1 MRMLPSKMLSL
12 FSVCFKSLMRSRM
25 DGQKRLKKRNVW
37 TQMIDN
43 KGKNLRLLTKHIRLD
58 GALSPLQK
66 LSLCIPVKTAIT
78 ETQLARAFFS
88 LLPSLPTIQKVLF
101 GGERTGPEAEEKS
114 PFSKVPGYAWTGPY
128 TFEKVLRPIQYGARR
143 RRPEKLDLRQV
154 HQSWAEFSEFV
165 PYHSLYSVS

>member
-25 DGQKRLKKRNVW
+25 DGQKRLKKGNVW

-78 ETQLARAFFS
+78 ETYLARAFFS
-88 LLPSLPTIQKVLF
+88 PLPSLPTIQKVLF

-128 TFEKVLRPIQYGARR
+128 TFEKVLRPI
-143 RRPEKLDLRQV
+143 
-154 HQSWAEFSEFV
+154 
-165 PYHSLYSVS
+165 

>member
-12 FSVCFKSLMRSRM
+12 FSVCFKSLMRSRR
-25 DGQKRLKKRNVW
+25 DGQKRLTKGNVW

-78 ETQLARAFFS
+78 ET
-88 LLPSLPTIQKVLF
+88 
-101 GGERTGPEAEEKS
+101 
-114 PFSKVPGYAWTGPY
+114 
-128 TFEKVLRPIQYGARR
+128 
-143 RRPEKLDLRQV
+143 
-154 HQSWAEFSEFV
+154 
-165 PYHSLYSVS
+165 